1 MATRTRSADVCIVG
15 AGYAGLTAARRLSQ
29 AGKDVVVLEA
39 RDRVGGRVYSKESR
53 SGVVVD
59 MGGTFI
65 GPRQDRLHALLKE
78 MGVSTFKSNLD
89 GQSLLASYGK
99 TRRYDAR
106 KTPRLNPIGLASF
119 GQAVLRLDAM
129 AKQVPLEAP
138 WAAPKAQEW
147 DSETI
152 ASWLT
157 RVSVPTRTA
166 RDLLTATFRAL
177 FASELNEVSLLNAL
191 FLINSGGGLTNFMQV
206 DGGYQDSQV
215 DGGMQTAANRMADE
229 LGNALLL
236 GAPVRRIDQDGSTVT
251 VTADGITVTAQ
262 RVVVAIPPALAG
274 HIVWN
279 PILPNDRA
287 ILCSLMPGG
296 TEVKT
301 VAIYDEPFW
310 VADGLCGASAA
321 MDDIAEVTLDTSQ
334 PNTGFGQLASYAAGA
349 KARELARM
357 TEADRHAAILRIFTT
372 RFGPKAAKPL
382 EVLDMNWVSEQ
393 WTRGCSMARMGPGV
407 ITNFYNAIR
416 EPHGRVH
423 WAGTETATVSHG
435 AIDGAVRSGERVAQE
450 ILDTVGM

>member
-1 MATRTRSADVCIVG
+1 MASRSFTADVCIVG
-15 AGYAGLTAARRLSQ
+15 AGYAGLTAARRLTQ
-29 AGKDVVVLEA
+29 GGKSVVVLEA
-39 RDRVGGRVYSKESR
+39 RDRVGGRVYSKQSKT
-53 SGVVVD
+53 GVVVD

-65 GPRQDRLHALLKE
+65 GPHQDRLHALNKE
-78 MGVSTFKSNLD
+78 MGVTTFKSYLD

-106 KTPRLNPIGLASF
+106 KTPRLNPLGLASF

-129 AKQVPLEAP
+129 AKKVPLDAP
-138 WAAPKAQEW
+138 WTAPKAQDW
-147 DSETI
+147 DSQTI

-157 RVSVPTRTA
+157 RANVPTRTA

-191 FLINSGGGLTNFMQV
+191 LLIHSGGGLVNFMQV

-215 DGGMQTAANRMADE
+215 DGGMQSAANAIAAE
-229 LGNALLL
+229 LGDALVLN
-236 GAPVRRIDQDGSTVT
+236 APVRRITQQGATATLDADGVT
-251 VTADGITVTAQ
+251 VTAPKVI
-262 RVVVAIPPALAG
+262 VAIPPALAG
-274 HIVWN
+274 HIVWD

-287 ILCSLMPGG
+287 ILCTLMPGG

-310 VADGLCGASAA
+310 RNDGLAGSSAA

-334 PNTGFGQLASYAAGA
+334 PDTGFGQLASYAAGG
-349 KARELARM
+349 KARALARM
-357 TEADRHAAILRIFTT
+357 PEADRHAAILQIFTT

-382 EVLDMNWVSEQ
+382 EILDMNWVGEE

-407 ITNFYNAIR
+407 ITNFYDQIR
-416 EPHGRVH
+416 VPFGVVH

-435 AIDGAVRSGERVAQE
+435 AIDGAVRSGERAAAE
-450 ILDTVGM
+450 ILGTEG